1 MLTLIDTISNLNKN
15 NGLGLII
22 LIALIAVTLMGVVIA
37 FNKK

>member
-1 MLTLIDTISNLNKN
+1 MLTLIDTISNLSKN